1 MWAAGSAVSVC
12 NQKLSVWLISVTFN
26 IHLGYDSALVIMWYS
41 IDLLDKIY
49 FRFGGQ
55 ATELCWLSC

>member
-1 MWAAGSAVSVC
+1 MWDAGSAVSVC

-26 IHLGYDSALVIMWYS
+26 IQLGYDSALVIMWYS

-49 FRFGGQ
+49 FRFCGQ